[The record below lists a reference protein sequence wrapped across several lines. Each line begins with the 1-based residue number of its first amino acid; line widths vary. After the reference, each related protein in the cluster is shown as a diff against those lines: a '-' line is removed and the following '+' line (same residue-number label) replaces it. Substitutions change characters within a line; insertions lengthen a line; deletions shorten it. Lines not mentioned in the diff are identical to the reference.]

1 MRIKD
6 KIKHQY
12 GLSNCLLAS
21 LRRKCERLYF
31 VRDDASEKE
40 ADAED
45 NGAKEGDGQGYVLY

>member
-1 MRIKD
+1 MDCQIV
-6 KIKHQY
+6 
-12 GLSNCLLAS
+12 CWLL
-21 LRRKCERLYF
+21 REENVNDCIF